1 MPRLIWTS
9 EAIQDVDRLYR
20 FLAEKNAE
28 AASKAAKVLLDE
40 TQKIESF
47 PEIGRPAEFIN
58 VYCRELLVPF
68 GVSGYVVLYRY
79 DGQSTTILA
88 VRHQLEAGYQPEF

>member
-1 MPRLIWTS
+1 MPRLIWTP
-9 EAIQDVDRLYR
+9 EAVQDVDRLYK
-20 FLAEKNAE
+20 FLAEKNVE
-28 AASKAAKVLLDE
+28 AARKAAKVILDE
-40 TQKIESF
+40 TTKIEAF

-79 DGQSTTILA
+79 DGQLTTILA
-88 VRHQLEAGYQPEF
+88 VKHQFEAGYLPEF